1 MLDATD
7 GETEG
12 AIVAVRRAHDRRVE
26 VQTIGTGA
34 SDGTTPIVSL
44 VACVGEHTGS
54 LPTQARSRIKNNH
67 SFNYKIVLN
76 LKSFKERYT

>member
-7 GETEG
+7 GETVG
-12 AIVAVRRAHDRRVE
+12 TTVSFRRAHDRRVE
-26 VQTIGTGA
+26 VQVVGIGA
-34 SDGTTPIVSL
+34 EAGTTPPNPFRTH
-44 VACVGEHTGS
+44 AGERTGMT
-54 LPTQARSRIKNNH
+54 LTIARSRIKNNH